1 MPLHPFH
8 AFVPEGERILEIA
21 RPVGHFGDVVVGRRD
36 QHFCILRELLA
47 LVPDQLNRW
56 MRTFYSFSSYFL

>member
-1 MPLHPFH
+1 MEMPLHPFH

-21 RPVGHFGDVVVGRRD
+21 RPVGHFGDIVVGRRD

-47 LVPDQLNRW
+47 LVPD
-56 MRTFYSFSSYFL
+56 